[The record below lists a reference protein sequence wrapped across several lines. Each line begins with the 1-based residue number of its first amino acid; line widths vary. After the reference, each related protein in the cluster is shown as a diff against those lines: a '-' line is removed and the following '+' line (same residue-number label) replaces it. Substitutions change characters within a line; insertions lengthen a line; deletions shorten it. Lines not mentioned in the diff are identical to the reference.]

1 MKVIVMIGLPGSGKT
16 TWANSFRDT
25 EVQPVEIVSSDY
37 YFTNKQTGEYK
48 WTVETAH
55 LGHENCLRDFISLL
69 QNWVDGLSQT
79 GVVIVDNTNVRLCD
93 ISSYIRIAQ
102 AFHADVE
109 VKLVQA
115 EIEEAH
121 ARNVHGVPD
130 FVMPKM
136 EANLERLL
144 ADWPRDFPVIDVV
157 GLCL

>member
-102 AFHADVE
+102 APSMRMSRSNSCKP
-109 VKLVQA
+109 KLKKPTPA
-115 EIEEAH
+115 TFTAY
-121 ARNVHGVPD
+121 RTS
-130 FVMPKM
+130 
-136 EANLERLL
+136 LC
-144 ADWPRDFPVIDVV
+144 PRWRPTWK
-157 GLCL
+157 GC